1 MKVIIIGATGTIGRA
16 VVQAIGNRHE
26 VIPVSFSR
34 SANTV
39 DIADKSSIARMFQTI
54 GRVDAV
60 ISTAGLAKFGP
71 LLTLTDADFALGLG
85 NKLMGQVNLVRLGI
99 DHVNDNGSFTL
110 TSGIL
115 SRKPMKACSAIS
127 LVNSALEGFGR
138 AAALEMPRGIRI
150 NVVSPNWV
158 VDTLKALKMDP
169 SIGTPVEIVARAYV
183 QALEGFLNGEV
194 LDAIK

>member
-1 MKVIIIGATGTIGRA
+1 MKVIVIGATGTIGRA

-26 VIPVSFSR
+26 VIPVSFSK
-34 SANTV
+34 SSITV
-39 DIADKSSIARMFQTI
+39 DIADKTSITKMFETT

-60 ISTAGLAKFGP
+60 ISTAGLARFG
-71 LLTLTDADFALGLG
+71 LMHSLTDADFALGLD
-85 NKLMGQVNLVRLGI
+85 NKLMGQVNLVRVGV
-99 DHVNDNGSFTL
+99 DHVHDNGSFTL

-115 SRKPMKACSAIS
+115 SRRPMKGSSAIS

-169 SIGTPVEIVARAYV
+169 SIGTPVEVVARVYV
-183 QALEGFLNGEV
+183 QALEGLMNGEV